1 MGFELFP
8 ETKKEE
14 VIEGLSGDIFRT
26 GFRNHGD
33 ALWSAVLW
41 EGMWRQNDQ
50 WKSVRVGQL
59 RDSGVLI

>member
-1 MGFELFP
+1 M
-8 ETKKEE
+8 
-14 VIEGLSGDIFRT
+14 IEGLSGDIFRT